1 MEVLYLAV
9 PCVVTAVSG
18 LGTIFTKSFK
28 HIFLRFLLYFFYK
41 SAFKH
46 NNQKI
51 ILQNN
56 DDLDLWS
63 IGVFPNS
70 SKSKLIRGSGVNLEI
85 FKNFDEPIG
94 LPIVCFAGR
103 ILRDKGI
110 YEFVSAALLLQ
121 KRGLKAH
128 FIIAG
133 DMDTENP
140 TGLKHHEIKNIKKI
154 I

>member
-1 MEVLYLAV
+1 MVNWGVL
-9 PCVVTAVSG
+9 
-18 LGTIFTKSFK
+18 
-28 HIFLRFLLYFFYK
+28 
-41 SAFKH
+41 
-46 NNQKI
+46 
-51 ILQNN
+51 
-56 DDLDLWS
+56 
-63 IGVFPNS
+63 NS

-85 FKNFDEPIG
+85 FKNFDEPLG

-103 ILRDKGI
+103 LLRDKGI

-140 TGLKHHEIKNIKKI
+140 TGLKHHEIKNIKKNNI
-154 I
+154 IEFIGFQKDIPNLYTEQIETEIVIDEDNWGKVTILNKLFNKQLQGTMYYY